1 MPKRK
6 IKARSGNVGLHEI
19 ETLRR
24 AIGEGLPWL
33 LHTADNTYR
42 RTGLTT
48 RQNILLSYVTGINSG
63 AAVFLAGE
71 PHPSRETV
79 AYVKAQLQADIDEAE
94 KRFKGVFTGKRRKG
108 VFFAIRDQIRPR
120 DQSFD
125 LRWRST

>member
-6 IKARSGNVGLHEI
+6 RIARSGNESAQDI

-24 AIGEGLPWL
+24 KIQEGFPWL

-48 RQNILLSYVTGINSG
+48 RQNILLAYITGINSG

-94 KRFKGVFTGKRRKG
+94 KRFKGIFTGRRRTG
-108 VFFAIRDQIRPR
+108 IFFRDQGPN
-120 DQSFD
+120 SPT
-125 LRWRST
+125 RSEF